1 MGLETYQR
9 KRNFSRTP
17 EPAGSDDDRST
28 GDTLSFVIQKHAAS
42 HLHYDFRLEL
52 DGVLTSWAV
61 PKGPVPDPGIKR
73 LAMQVEDH
81 PLDYGDFEGTIP
93 KGQYG
98 GGTVM
103 LWDRGTWT
111 PVGDARAGLKKG
123 RLEFELDG
131 EKLHGRW
138 MLVRSGPP
146 AKPGGKASWLLFKR
160 SDEHARPGSG
170 DALLEEESLSVST
183 GRSMKEIAGGDGR
196 VWSSKKK
203 GGGTKARA
211 KKATVDTSSIAGA
224 KPAKKTPAVVEP
236 QLATLVPDAPAG
248 DDWLHEIKFDGYR
261 FLARAENGRVALITR
276 GGQDWSDRFG
286 RIAAAVGSLGADAII
301 DGEAVVL
308 DEEGRTSFQKL
319 QNAMDD
325 RGRSDV
331 YFYAFDLLWLN
342 GVDLRGAKLVDRKEA
357 LRALLANAP
366 SVIRFSDHVRG
377 GGPEFHANA
386 CELRLEGIIS
396 KRAASRYAETRSRD
410 WLKVK
415 CLRRQEFVIAGWSE
429 PTGSRES
436 LGSLVLAV
444 HDDEGELRYAGRVG
458 TGFDNRTLRMLYQRL
473 KPLERKTPALTGAP
487 RSAGGGRAIHWVEPE
502 LVAEVAFTEWT
513 GDGVIRHPS
522 FQGLRE
528 DKPAAEVVREVESP
542 LRGQSAGAQSAAKK
556 SAGKKRAPAQSAAK
570 KSAGKK
576 RGTAQSA
583 LRAQS
588 NGGKKGGKKAAARTS
603 TPTARSA
610 RGARSGAKR
619 LSATESRSAPSEFRG
634 IKITSP
640 DKVLWSEQGVTKLEL
655 FEYWDAV
662 AEDALEWMAERP
674 LTLVRCPQ
682 GAGKKCFFQKHANQQ
697 VPQIVPRAQI
707 EEGDR
712 GGTAD
717 YLMVDSPAAIIALV
731 QLGVMEFHVWGSRVD
746 RLDRPD
752 LIVMDVDPAP
762 DVEWPQVVEA
772 ALVLRNLL
780 GELGLETWPR
790 STGGKGLHVVAPL
803 ARRNDWD
810 EVKTFTRRIA
820 ELMSAAAPDRF
831 LAKASKSARAGR
843 IYIDYLRNA
852 YNSTAIAT
860 LSPRARAGAP
870 VALPLSWDDVTGSP
884 EPFRLTVREVPAVLA
899 HLEADPWRGFLD
911 TKQSITKAALKAV
924 SR

>member
-1 MGLETYQR
+1 MGLETYHR
-9 KRNFSRTP
+9 KRDFGRTP
-17 EPAGSDDDRST
+17 EPAGSDADRST
-28 GDTLSFVIQKHAAS
+28 GDALAFVVQKHAAS

-52 DGVLTSWAV
+52 DGVLKSWAV
-61 PKGPVPDPGIKR
+61 PKGPVPDPAIKR

-111 PVGDARAGLKKG
+111 PIGDARAGLKKG
-123 RLEFELDG
+123 RLEFELEG

-146 AKPGGKASWLLFKR
+146 AGKNGKASWLLFKR

-183 GRSMKEIAGGDGR
+183 GRSMKEITAGNGR
-196 VWSSKKK
+196 VWSSKAK
-203 GGGTKARA
+203 GGGKKARA
-211 KKATVDTSSIAGA
+211 KKAVADTSAITGA
-224 KPAKKTPAVVEP
+224 KSAKRMPATVEP
-236 QLATLVPDAPAG
+236 QLATLVSDAPAG

-261 FLARAENGRVALITR
+261 FLARAEKGDVALITR

-286 RIAAAVGSLGADAII
+286 RIAAAVGSLGVDAII

-308 DEEGRTSFQKL
+308 DEEGRSSFQKL

-331 YFYAFDLLWLN
+331 YFYAFDLLWLD
-342 GVDLRGAKLVDRKEA
+342 GVDLRGAALVDRKEA
-357 LRALLANAP
+357 LRVLLANAP
-366 SVIRFSDHVRG
+366 SVIRYSDHVRG

-386 CELRLEGIIS
+386 CELQLEGIIS
-396 KRAASRYAETRSRD
+396 KRASSRYAETRSKD

-415 CLRRQEFVIAGWSE
+415 CLRRQEFVIGGWSE

-444 HDDEGELRYAGRVG
+444 HDDDGALRYAGRVG

-473 KPLERKTPALTGAP
+473 RPLERKTPALKGAP
-487 RSAGGGRAIHWVEPE
+487 RSAGGGRAIHWVDPE

-513 GDGVIRHPS
+513 GDGVVRHPS

-528 DKPAAEVVREVESP
+528 DKPAREVVRETES
-542 LRGQSAGAQSAAKK
+542 AT
-556 SAGKKRAPAQSAAK
+556 APSP
-570 KSAGKK
+570 SVSP
-576 RGTAQSA
+576 R
-583 LRAQS
+583 
-588 NGGKKGGKKAAARTS
+588 AAR
-603 TPTARSA
+603 A
-610 RGARSGAKR
+610 GAKR
-619 LSATESRSAPSEFRG
+619 LSATKSRSAPTEFRG
-634 IKITSP
+634 VSITSP

-662 AEDALEWMAERP
+662 AEHALEWMAKRP

-682 GAGKKCFFQKHANQQ
+682 GAGKKCFFQKHANRQ
-697 VPQIVPRAQI
+697 VPDVVPRAPI
-707 EEGDR
+707 REGD
-712 GGTAD
+712 GKKTTD
-717 YLMVDSPAAIIALV
+717 YLMVDSPASIIALV
-731 QLGVMEFHVWGSRVD
+731 QLGVMEFHVWGSRID

-752 LIVMDVDPAP
+752 LLVMDVDPAP

-790 STGGKGLHVVAPL
+790 GTGGKGLHVVAPL

-810 EVKTFTRRIA
+810 DVKTFTRRIA

-831 LAKASKSARAGR
+831 LAKASKSARKGR
-843 IYIDYLRNA
+843 IYVDYLRNA
-852 YNSTAIAT
+852 YNATAVAT
-860 LSPRARAGAP
+860 LSPRAREGAP
-870 VALPLSWDDVTGSP
+870 VALPLAWDDVIGST
-884 EPFRLTVREVPAVLA
+884 EPFRLTVRDVPAVLE
-899 HLEADPWRGFLD
+899 HLKREPWDGFLE
-911 TKQSITKAALKAV
+911 TRQSITKAALTSV
-924 SR
+924 GR